1 MDKVDNL
8 KIKIEMAAEFEKMIS
23 LLLSSQTQ
31 AHVYHLQTES
41 YAEHKALQ
49 KYYEGIDALTDGL
62 AESYQGKFGIIKD
75 YTNYS
80 INSYKSTADVIK
92 YFKAL
97 HKNVETLR
105 KDSDVEDN
113 TYLQNQ
119 IDTVNELIASTL
131 YKLSYLK

>member
-1 MDKVDNL
+1 
-8 KIKIEMAAEFEKMIS
+8 
-23 LLLSSQTQ
+23 
-31 AHVYHLQTES
+31 LQTES

-62 AESYQGKFGIIKD
+62 AESYQGKFGIIKN